1 MISLRSRQRI
11 GWARF
16 TGEDGMTFT
25 EIAASL
31 VVFSGVLMLM
41 APIFAELLGVYHL
54 RGATQELF
62 AELQRARLA
71 AVMENHRYQLTFESG
86 TGLYEIHDDKNNNA
100 ADDTG
105 EVSARSVTIQNP
117 GIILTSSDIVTFLP
131 NGTALTYG
139 TIVVSNG
146 SGRTKSVVVSSGG
159 RIRTQ

>member
-54 RGATQELF
+54 RGATQGLCRST
-62 AELQRARLA
+62 ACCGCA

-100 ADDTG
+100 ADHR
-105 EVSARSVTIQNP
+105 E
-117 GIILTSSDIVTFLP
+117 
-131 NGTALTYG
+131 
-139 TIVVSNG
+139 
-146 SGRTKSVVVSSGG
+146 K
-159 RIRTQ
+159 

>member
-1 MISLRSRQRI
+1 
-11 GWARF
+11 
-16 TGEDGMTFT
+16 MTFA

-41 APIFAELLGVYHL
+41 APIFTELLGVYHL

-86 TGLYEIHDDKNNNA
+86 TGVD
-100 ADDTG
+100 
-105 EVSARSVTIQNP
+105 IQNP

-159 RIRTQ
+159 RIRTE